1 MQRFKA
7 FSSATWANDLARF
20 EDGINEWIASERPH
34 IHYMAQ
40 SPFGEHLVVSFIY
53 ASDHTQEAVAA
64 AEAAVH
70 DVFERTLENADLDP
84 GDVSEVPLPLVEL
97 PY

>member
-7 FSSATWANDLARF
+7 FSSATWENDLRRF

-53 ASDHTQEAVAA
+53 ASDLTQEAATA
-64 AEAAVH
+64 AEAAVP
-70 DVFERTLENADLDP
+70 DVFERTLEDADLDP
-84 GDVSEVPLPLVEL
+84 SEVSEVPLPAVEL